1 MDESE
6 EFVNYQNEIM
16 AVLDGKDMSIIIPVL
31 CNIVTGCFIAQDE
44 PIDKVINYLNSGIL
58 HAYQRID
65 KERAVH

>member
-1 MDESE
+1 ME
-6 EFVNYQNEIM
+6 
-16 AVLDGKDMSIIIPVL
+16 VLDGKDMSIVIPVL
-31 CNIVTGCFIAQDE
+31 CNIVTGCFIAQEE